1 MLANFR
7 NLRNFWNFAKIL
19 FSLTLR
25 TYAFLEIH
33 FWAARMKS
41 HSILGYLGLFVLL
54 SLFPAQAQPS
64 QDTACDPQVE
74 GEGAQ
79 WLAPCKQAAN
89 RGDGH
94 AALMVG
100 AIYWNGDGVAKDHAA
115 AAHWFE
121 IADLAGESRA
131 AKMLGDEA
139 FGRLVKAKRAED
151 SDRALLDVAIGWY
164 EKAVEVEPVPEAK
177 AQAEKSLAMLSELK
191 QKLSAR

>member
-1 MLANFR
+1 
-7 NLRNFWNFAKIL
+7 
-19 FSLTLR
+19 
-25 TYAFLEIH
+25 
-33 FWAARMKS
+33 MKPGA
-41 HSILGYLGLFVLL
+41 ILGPLGLFVLL
-54 SLFPAQAQPS
+54 ATLPAQAQQLEDS
-64 QDTACDPQVE
+64 ACDPQQE

-79 WLAPCKQAAN
+79 WLSPCKQAAT

-115 AAHWFE
+115 AARWFE

-139 FGRLVKAKRAED
+139 FGRLVKVAKPED
-151 SDRALLDVAIGWY
+151 TDPALLDVAIGWY
-164 EKAVEVEPVPEAK
+164 EKAVEVEPMPAAK
-177 AQAEKSLAMLSELK
+177 AQAEQSLAMLSEMK

>member
-1 MLANFR
+1 
-7 NLRNFWNFAKIL
+7 
-19 FSLTLR
+19 
-25 TYAFLEIH
+25 
-33 FWAARMKS
+33 MKLPT
-41 HSILGYLGLFVLL
+41 ILGPLGLFVLL
-54 SLFPAQAQPS
+54 SILPAQAQPS
-64 QDTACDPQVE
+64 QDTACDPQEE
-74 GEGAQ
+74 GDGAQ

-121 IADLAGESRA
+121 IADLAGETRA

-139 FGRLVKAKRAED
+139 FGRLVKAAKPADTDAILE
-151 SDRALLDVAIGWY
+151 VAIGWY
-164 EKAVEVEPVPEAK
+164 EKAVEVEPMPQAK
-177 AQAEKSLAMLSELK
+177 AEAQQSLAMLSELK

>member
-1 MLANFR
+1 
-7 NLRNFWNFAKIL
+7 
-19 FSLTLR
+19 
-25 TYAFLEIH
+25 
-33 FWAARMKS
+33 MK
-41 HSILGYLGLFVLL
+41 SILGPVALTLL
-54 SLFPAQAQPS
+54 LASFPAQAQTLEDS
-64 QDTACDPQVE
+64 ACDPQSE

-115 AAHWFE
+115 AARWFE
-121 IADLAGESRA
+121 MADLAGETRA

-139 FGRLVKAKRAED
+139 FGRLVKAAKPED
-151 SDRALLDVAIGWY
+151 TDAAVLDVAIGWY
-164 EKAVEVEPVPEAK
+164 EKAVEVEPVPAVKAEAE
-177 AQAEKSLAMLSELK
+177 QSLAMLVDLK

>member
-1 MLANFR
+1 
-7 NLRNFWNFAKIL
+7 
-19 FSLTLR
+19 
-25 TYAFLEIH
+25 
-33 FWAARMKS
+33 MKS
-41 HSILGYLGLFVLL
+41 HSILGSLGLFVFL
-54 SLFPAQAQPS
+54 SMMPAQAQPS
-64 QDTACDPQVE
+64 QDSACDPQV
-74 GEGAQ
+74 EGAQ

-89 RGDGH
+89 QGDGH

-121 IADLAGESRA
+121 IADLAGETRA

-139 FGRLVKAKRAED
+139 FGRLVKAANPGD
-151 SDRALLDVAIGWY
+151 TDAILDVAIGWY

-177 AQAEKSLAMLSELK
+177 AQAQQSLAMLSEMK